1 MRRVRYESAGGP
13 LFVED
18 VPVPAPGPGE
28 VLVRCDAVGI
38 TLPMVR
44 KVTEAA
50 EPVPLGGEVAGEVVA
65 AGQSV
70 TRFRV
75 GDRVTGLCFGYGY
88 AEFALLHEAMTS
100 PVPDDAD
107 AVTAVALVRSGL
119 VALGAL
125 VAARLAPGES
135 VLVTA
140 AASGV
145 GHLAVQLARARG
157 AGRVLGAV
165 SGPAEAAGAPGPAET
180 AGASGPAETADP
192 VGRTTAADPIGR
204 TKAADPV
211 GRTKADF
218 VRSLGA
224 DGCVRYDD
232 GTWGDPVDCVLDAV
246 GGDLLT
252 PAVAA
257 LAPHGRLVAY
267 SSGGGTVRAYD
278 LLVGAKSVI
287 GFQMA
292 LIARGR
298 PDVYERWRREL
309 WRLFAEGAV
318 KPVVHGEFA
327 LEDAAAA
334 HAVITSRANLGKVVL
349 RP

>member
-1 MRRVRYESAGGP
+1 MRRVRYDRPGGP
-13 LFVED
+13 LFTEEAA
-18 VPVPAPGPGE
+18 VPEPGPGQL
-28 VLVRCDAVGI
+28 LVRCTAVGV
-38 TLPMVR
+38 TLPVVR
-44 KVTEAA
+44 KVSEGAA
-50 EPVPLGGEVAGEVVA
+50 PIPLGGELAGEVVA
-65 AGQSV
+65 VGV
-70 TRFRV
+70 GTTRFRT
-75 GDRVTGLCFGYGY
+75 GDRVTGLCFGHGY
-88 AEFALLHEAMTS
+88 ADYAVLEEAMVS
-100 PVPDDAD
+100 PVPEGATDVD
-107 AVTAVALVRSGL
+107 AVALVRSGL
-119 VALGAL
+119 VAFGAL
-125 VAARLAPGES
+125 CAARPEPGES

-157 AGRVLGAV
+157 AGRVVGAV
-165 SGPAEAAGAPGPAET
+165 SDPAKAGF
-180 AGASGPAETADP
+180 
-192 VGRTTAADPIGR
+192 I
-204 TKAADPV
+204 
-211 GRTKADF
+211 
-218 VRSLGA
+218 RSLDA
-224 DGCVRYDD
+224 DDCVRYADD
-232 GTWGDPVDCVLDAV
+232 NWGDPVDCVLDAV

-298 PDVYERWRREL
+298 PELYERWRLEL

-318 KPVVHGEFA
+318 QPVVHAEFA
-327 LEDAAAA
+327 LEEAAQA
-334 HAVITSRANLGKVVL
+334 HAVIETRSNLGKVVL

>member
-1 MRRVRYESAGGP
+1 MRRVRYDSPGGP
-13 LFVED
+13 LFTEKAD
-18 VPVPAPGPGE
+18 IPEPGPGQL
-28 VLVRCDAVGI
+28 LVRCAAIGV
-38 TLPMVR
+38 TLPVVR
-44 KVTEAA
+44 KVREAA
-50 EPVPLGGEVAGEVVA
+50 EPIPLGGEPAGEVMAVGA
-65 AGQSV
+65 EV
-70 TRFRV
+70 TRFRP
-75 GDRVTGLCFGYGY
+75 GDRVTGLCFGHGY
-88 AEFALLHEAMTS
+88 ADYAVLDEAMASSIPEGATE
-100 PVPDDAD
+100 VD
-107 AVTAVALVRSGL
+107 AVALVRSGL

-125 VAARLAPGES
+125 SAARPEPGES

-157 AGRVLGAV
+157 AGRVVGAV
-165 SGPAEAAGAPGPAET
+165 SDPAKAE
-180 AGASGPAETADP
+180 
-192 VGRTTAADPIGR
+192 
-204 TKAADPV
+204 
-211 GRTKADF
+211 F

-224 DGCVRYDD
+224 DDCVRYADD
-232 GTWGDPVDCVLDAV
+232 SWGDPVDCVLDAA

-298 PDVYERWRREL
+298 PELYERWRREL
-309 WRLFAEGAV
+309 WRLFDEGSV
-318 KPVVHGEFA
+318 RPVVHAEFG
-327 LEDAAAA
+327 LEEAARA
-334 HAVITSRANLGKVVL
+334 HAAIETRSNLGKVVL